1 MTFEVDALRIWLAN
15 RHRLRDGLTLERFLM
30 QFECFVAK
38 MSVRNFLWWCSPR
51 LSAFFWLK
59 RNQCKCMR
67 VDHVKTLVWYQK
79 WLSCL
84 RESAQLRTVY
94 NQNILTFLML
104 GSLLNMA
111 SPASAEEKD
120 DFITTLAKWTKAG
133 SEDMKVYL
141 KVVYAQNLKTNTKWG
156 ELHKVVGK
164 LVDLGGTA
172 LYFESRGKT
181 PEQCMKPVQ
190 SLTEGAVVLAKKL
203 KIVPEH
209 QYYADRFADFG
220 EKGCRTSFQVVPQA
234 LQPHISLRSVFPVA
248 KFRLKTLLP
257 YGRNY
262 QRVDVIGLVMSV
274 EEPSLKTGPK
284 HTCGWKM
291 SRTTSS
297 WSTFGASHW
306 WRKRGRCGVL
316 MWCRW
321 TMWFCRRWQW
331 LQTWFLCLVTHEPKW
346 SPGGKVEA
354 TLYNWWGQQN
364 LRTVTTKGA
373 SLRQETNKG
382 EAIVTCCSTAAACSA
397 GASALPLVEVALCGV
412 WPLAVKGTEIA
423 YLAGPKLKRPRP
435 RNHV

>member
-1 MTFEVDALRIWLAN
+1 M
-15 RHRLRDGLTLERFLM
+15 H
-30 QFECFVAK
+30 
-38 MSVRNFLWWCSPR
+38 
-51 LSAFFWLK
+51 
-59 RNQCKCMR
+59 

-141 KVVYAQNLKTNTKWG
+141 KVVYAQNLKPNTKWG

-164 LVDLGGTA
+164 VVDLDGTA

-248 KFRLKTLLP
+248 KFKLKTLLP
-257 YGRNY
+257 YMAETISVWTSLAWSCLWRSRLLRRDQNT
-262 QRVDVIGLVMSV
+262 LVA
-274 EEPSLKTGPK
+274 E
-284 HTCGWKM
+284 
-291 SRTTSS
+291 R
-297 WSTFGASHW
+297 
-306 WRKRGRCGVL
+306 
-316 MWCRW
+316 
-321 TMWFCRRWQW
+321 
-331 LQTWFLCLVTHEPKW
+331 
-346 SPGGKVEA
+346 
-354 TLYNWWGQQN
+354 
-364 LRTVTTKGA
+364 
-373 SLRQETNKG
+373 
-382 EAIVTCCSTAAACSA
+382 
-397 GASALPLVEVALCGV
+397 
-412 WPLAVKGTEIA
+412 
-423 YLAGPKLKRPRP
+423 
-435 RNHV
+435 